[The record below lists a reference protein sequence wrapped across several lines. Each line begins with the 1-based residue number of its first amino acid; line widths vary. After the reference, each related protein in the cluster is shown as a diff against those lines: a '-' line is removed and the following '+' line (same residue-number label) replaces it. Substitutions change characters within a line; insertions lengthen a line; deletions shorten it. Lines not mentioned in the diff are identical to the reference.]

1 MFRQIT
7 DVSTCFPVLLVAICS
22 ISVNA
27 EEPAQQTKLQDLQ
40 EERLAVL
47 GEAVEQAKVLYQSAR
62 APYREV
68 WDAECIL
75 FKAKLE
81 QCKSKPE
88 RVAVL
93 EEYLAAAKRVEE
105 INVQLRKDA
114 RASGRDV
121 SQAKAERLRIEIML
135 QKAKAGGEET
145 VNNELQQQLF
155 FANQNHAIKLMEWKM
170 AEAKLKIAM
179 AVRNTMKSHVDEA
192 VIQQSL
198 KEAAAKEVEA
208 LVERNVVSPQEARKR
223 QGELAAAESRRITA
237 ECKVAESEA
246 QIMFEE
252 GCVQRAKLEAEMAE
266 VQMKLIKKKLE
277 SSK

>member
-1 MFRQIT
+1 MCRQIT
-7 DVSTCFPVLLVAICS
+7 DFTTWIAIVFVTLLSVSVKADEP
-22 ISVNA
+22 N
-27 EEPAQQTKLQDLQ
+27 EEVKLSDLRK
-40 EERLAVL
+40 ERLEVL
-47 GEAVEQAKVLYQSAR
+47 SEAVEQAKVLYQSAR
-62 APYREV
+62 ALYREV

-75 FKAKLE
+75 FEAKLE
-81 QCKSKPE
+81 QCKSKQE

-93 EEYLAAAKRVEE
+93 EEYLAEAKKVEE
-105 INVQLRKDA
+105 ITIQLRKDA

-121 SQAKAERLRIEIML
+121 SLAKAERLRIEIML
-135 QKAKAGGEET
+135 QETKAGGEDT
-145 VNNELQQQLF
+145 ANNELRQQLF
-155 FANQNHAIKLMEWKM
+155 FAQQNYAIKLMELKM

-198 KEAAAKEVEA
+198 NEAAAKEIEV

-223 QGELAAAESRRITA
+223 QGELAAAESRRTTA
-237 ECKVAESEA
+237 ECKVAECEA

-252 GCVQRAKLEAEMAE
+252 GCVQRAKLEAEMAD